1 MKCSVT
7 PVKIVTK
14 FTLLISKTPYDKNN
28 AFTGAR
34 IALQAKMEDS
44 DATVILMED
53 GVYCGLKGQESKQ
66 FFRTVEILEN
76 FVEMGGK
83 ILVCG
88 MCIKERGIDAKDLID
103 GCEVIDLAKLVQTM
117 AEADQTVFF

>member
-1 MKCSVT
+1 
-7 PVKIVTK
+7 VKIVTK